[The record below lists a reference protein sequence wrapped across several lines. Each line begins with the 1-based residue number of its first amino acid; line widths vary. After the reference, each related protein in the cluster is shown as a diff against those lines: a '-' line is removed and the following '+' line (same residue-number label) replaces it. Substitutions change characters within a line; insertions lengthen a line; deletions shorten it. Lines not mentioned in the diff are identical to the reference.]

1 MFNSLSENQQKVLTE
16 CADEFSTKAYDAQ
29 KAAVEDI
36 IQTMEEAG
44 MKTIECTP
52 ELEEFLR
59 SAASEIWN
67 DESLTSTYN
76 AEAMDYIRSNL
87 A

>member
-1 MFNSLSENQQKVLTE
+1 
-16 CADEFSTKAYDAQ
+16 
-29 KAAVEDI
+29 
-36 IQTMEEAG
+36 